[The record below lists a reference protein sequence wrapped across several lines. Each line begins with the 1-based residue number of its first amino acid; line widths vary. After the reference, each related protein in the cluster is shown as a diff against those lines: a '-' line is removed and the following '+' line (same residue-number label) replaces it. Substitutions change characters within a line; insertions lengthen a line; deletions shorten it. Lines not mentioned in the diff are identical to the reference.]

1 MNFNLVGVQCER
13 VLYRLFYL
21 LALRSIS
28 LSTPLNHSL
37 LSESPSFHCLV
48 YQMRPTCPLKHA
60 GVLPLIDQSERRIQ
74 EGVGGGAN
82 QESGAGMTKR
92 GVWPERPEHI
102 VECLKMLIDCP
113 LKLSIHVEFLMV
125 TVHVWTFQ
133 MAINDITKAIECLI
147 A

>member
-13 VLYRLFYL
+13 VLYRLLYS
-21 LALRSIS
+21 LALRRFHFQP
-28 LSTPLNHSL
+28 LSNHSL

-48 YQMRPTCPLKHA
+48 YQMCPTCPLKHA

-74 EGVGGGAN
+74 EGVGGAN